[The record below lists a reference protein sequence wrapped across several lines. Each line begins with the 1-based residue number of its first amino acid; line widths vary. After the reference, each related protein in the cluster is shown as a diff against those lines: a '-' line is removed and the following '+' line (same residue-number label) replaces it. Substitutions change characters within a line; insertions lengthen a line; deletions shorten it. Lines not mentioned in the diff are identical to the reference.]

1 MVIYN
6 KEGSFLVKEKENY
19 CFLWWDSSCP
29 LCDICWRI
37 FKMSRQKKTNVRM
50 CLKFTMVPGPN
61 NILLYYLTMRRSY
74 PKGVPRW
81 FFFFR
86 DSFFEHR
93 FSWLSSVVALKRVI
107 FLPYY
112 VVYICIRIYKSLLY
126 ENSHENWDEF
136 IQDSWIEDNHHA
148 MPHIWKIYRNKY
160 YVNYCDVIYG
170 LTFTRSHTK

>member
-107 FLPYY
+107 FLP
-112 VVYICIRIYKSLLY
+112 CIKAALWEFPRKLRPGAQ
-126 ENSHENWDEF
+126 DDF
-136 IQDSWIEDNHHA
+136 IQDSWIEDTI
-148 MPHIWKIYRNKY
+148 MTHIWDI
-160 YVNYCDVIYG
+160 
-170 LTFTRSHTK
+170 